1 MLFNPPRPDPGK
13 KKKRKLTS
21 FFIYTLLCVASK
33 GLVKALKAF
42 IKPFE
47 APQGKNETKLIF
59 ILTQLSK
66 MHGAGR
72 VKKIIT

>member
-13 KKKRKLTS
+13 KKKEKIDFIFYLHTS
-21 FFIYTLLCVASK
+21 CVALK

-47 APQGKNETKLIF
+47 APQGSVKIKLSVNF
-59 ILTQLSK
+59 YFNATFWNARGEK
-66 MHGAGR
+66 G
-72 VKKIIT
+72 